1 MKKFTRATL
10 KSLIK
15 KGLVEVRVRS
25 NYTDDYAYDAAV
37 NYGRT
42 EWKPAVFSET
52 GRDYTVEG
60 ESITFGPELFRC
72 VGGRAWEDGDQMGL
86 ALHHFLYFD
95 FRRKAA

>member
-25 NYTDDYAYDAAV
+25 NYTDDYAYDAEV
-37 NYGRT
+37 NFGRT
-42 EWKPAVFSET
+42 EWKSATFEEK
-52 GRDYTVEG
+52 GRDYRILPEA
-60 ESITFGPELFRC
+60 IAFGPELFGC
-72 VGGRAWEDGDQMGL
+72 VGGRAWEDGDMMGL
-86 ALHHFLYFD
+86 SLHHFLYFD